1 MKTNTLNTAMES
13 PKKVNIKFEF
23 MYIPQIVPMK
33 KKMGREL

>member
-13 PKKVNIKFEF
+13 PKKVTIKFEF

-33 KKMGREL
+33 KKWGGN